1 MISFLSSWVK
11 NLCLAL
17 IVVSILEMI
26 LPNNK
31 TKKYVKMVMGMY
43 ILFSIIAP
51 FVENKNELKFDVEN
65 LYRQYSTETSATTEV
80 VDQTTMDSK
89 LNELY
94 EEKIEKNI
102 IQKTEELGYEID
114 SCNVKAHIS
123 DQDTGIEQIF
133 IRCNLDENGIENVKK
148 FIILEYG
155 VNEKCLGIS

>member
-80 VDQTTMDSK
+80 IDQTTMDSK

-133 IRCNLDENGIENVKK
+133 IRCNLDENETVKK
-148 FIILEYG
+148 FIIQEYG
-155 VNEKCLGIS
+155 VNEKCLRIS

>member
-102 IQKTEELGYEID
+102 IQKIEELGYEID
-114 SCNVKAHIS
+114 SCRPRYWDRTNIYQV
-123 DQDTGIEQIF
+123 Q
-133 IRCNLDENGIENVKK
+133 
-148 FIILEYG
+148 
-155 VNEKCLGIS
+155 LG

>member
-65 LYRQYSTETSATTEV
+65 LYRQYSTETSAITEV

-102 IQKTEELGYEID
+102 IQKIEELGYEID

-133 IRCNLDENGIENVKK
+133 IRCNLDENEIETVKK
-148 FIILEYG
+148 FIIQEYG
-155 VNEKCLGIS
+155 VNEKCLRIS

>member
-1 MISFLSSWVK
+1 MVYFSFNDFVDCEQSEEIYKVRKLGENVVKYEQISKTGK
-11 NLCLAL
+11 N
-17 IVVSILEMI
+17 E
-26 LPNNK
+26 N
-31 TKKYVKMVMGMY
+31 
-43 ILFSIIAP
+43 SII
-51 FVENKNELKFDVEN
+51 EIIKNKNELKFDVEN

-133 IRCNLDENGIENVKK
+133 IRCNLDENGIETVKK
-148 FIILEYG
+148 FIIQEYG
-155 VNEKCLGIS
+155 VNEKCLRIS

>member
-80 VDQTTMDSK
+80 VDHTTMDSK

-133 IRCNLDENGIENVKK
+133 IRSNLDENGIETVKK
-148 FIILEYG
+148 FIIQEYG
-155 VNEKCLGIS
+155 VNEKCLRIS

>member
-43 ILFSIIAP
+43 VLFSIIAP
-51 FVENKNELKFDVEN
+51 FVENKNELKFNVEN
-65 LYRQYSTETSATTEV
+65 LYRQYSTETSATTDV

-94 EEKIEKNI
+94 EEKIEKDI

-123 DQDTGIEQIF
+123 DQDTGIEQIS
-133 IRCNLDENGIENVKK
+133 IRCNLDENGIETVKK
-148 FIILEYG
+148 FIIQEYG
-155 VNEKCLGIS
+155 VSEKCLRIS

>member
-123 DQDTGIEQIF
+123 DQDTGIEQIY
-133 IRCNLDENGIENVKK
+133 IRRN
-148 FIILEYG
+148 
-155 VNEKCLGIS
+155 

>member
-65 LYRQYSTETSATTEV
+65 RQYSTETSATTEV
-80 VDQTTMDSK
+80 IDQTTMDSK

-133 IRCNLDENGIENVKK
+133 IRCNLDENEIETVKK
-148 FIILEYG
+148 FIIQEYG
-155 VNEKCLGIS
+155 VNEKCLRIS

>member
-1 MISFLSSWVK
+1 MVSFLSSWVK

-51 FVENKNELKFDVEN
+51 FVENKNKLKFDVEN
-65 LYRQYSTETSATTEV
+65 LYRQYSTETSATTEM
-80 VDQTTMDSK
+80 VDQTTMNSK

-133 IRCNLDENGIENVKK
+133 IRCNLDENGIETVKK
-148 FIILEYG
+148 FIIQEYG
-155 VNEKCLGIS
+155 VNEKCLRIS

>member
-1 MISFLSSWVK
+1 MVSFLSSWVK

-94 EEKIEKNI
+94 EEKIEKYI
-102 IQKTEELGYEID
+102 MQKTEELGYEID
-114 SCNVKAHIS
+114 SCNVKARIS
-123 DQDTGIEQIF
+123 DQDTGIEQIS
-133 IRCNLDENGIENVKK
+133 IRGNLDENGIETVKK
-148 FIILEYG
+148 FIIQEYG
-155 VNEKCLGIS
+155 VNEKCLRIS

>member
-43 ILFSIIAP
+43 VLFSIIAP
-51 FVENKNELKFDVEN
+51 FVENKNELKFNVEN
-65 LYRQYSTETSATTEV
+65 LYRQYSTETSATTDV

-94 EEKIEKNI
+94 EEKIEKDI

-123 DQDTGIEQIF
+123 DQDTGIEQIS
-133 IRCNLDENGIENVKK
+133 IRCNLDENGIETVKK
-148 FIILEYG
+148 FIIKEYG
-155 VNEKCLGIS
+155 VSEKCLRIS